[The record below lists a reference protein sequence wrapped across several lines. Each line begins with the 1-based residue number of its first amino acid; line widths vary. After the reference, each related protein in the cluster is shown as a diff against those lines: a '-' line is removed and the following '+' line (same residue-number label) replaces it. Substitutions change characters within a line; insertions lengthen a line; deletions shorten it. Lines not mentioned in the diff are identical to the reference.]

1 MKKAIH
7 RLDSIKEACK
17 NSGPFTL
24 HLVAGILGH
33 SSLRVTFVIM
43 IQLTLT
49 PLWFIAIDRQRRNV
63 VSSKLVLTYLNIS
76 PPPPPNVK
84 LYTRLGTSQKRDSFL
99 WGRKLSPPAPLPKIK
114 KLTCISTYL
123 EAKLAKKCLPEKGG
137 DGSLIKMWSTM
148 QRNLLIA
155 WMRST
160 VNQVVA
166 YKGVFLRAQKY
177 NH

>member
-1 MKKAIH
+1 M
-7 RLDSIKEACK
+7 
-17 NSGPFTL
+17 GFTKSTYY
-24 HLVAGILGH
+24 VKQPWNGNV
-33 SSLRVTFVIM
+33 SKRSLRAF
-43 IQLTLT
+43 QL
-49 PLWFIAIDRQRRNV
+49 PL
-63 VSSKLVLTYLNIS
+63 S
-76 PPPPPNVK
+76 PPLAPHPPNVK

-114 KLTCISTYL
+114 KLNCISTYL
-123 EAKLAKKCLPEKGG
+123 EAKLEKKCLPEKGG